1 MTPSIPA
8 LCEREYRRDRLYDR
22 EWCESHHR
30 SPTRRETGGGVP
42 VVSHPRYSGVRHRQ
56 AQDVVDTCIV
66 ASNPVCCAVYCAS
79 LPLSLALS
87 RFLGGLYMYGRC
99 VFHALLRVSSPV
111 LSQRFVSAKC
121 ERTSAYIR
129 TLYLVP
135 VYRAS
140 PRCAKARYPVSFCSI
155 FLLYLVELLYL
166 VVSDSPRRPL
176 S

>member
-99 VFHALLRVSSPV
+99 VFHALLRRCSPI
-111 LSQRFVSAKC
+111 LSQGFVSAKR
-121 ERTSAYIR
+121 ERVCAYIH
-129 TLYLVP
+129 TLYLVC

-140 PRCAKARYPVSFCSI
+140 PRCAKARYPV
-155 FLLYLVELLYL
+155 
-166 VVSDSPRRPL
+166 
-176 S
+176 